1 MLDKH
6 LNKKYWID
14 LFPLIFS
21 NQQNIFSNFSSDLTK
36 IHTIAWIAKILIMKN
51 TLLLITFLSV
61 SFSINAQKKLK
72 VTPEFDMSTS
82 FNETKKKFKS
92 IFDVTKTLTLKDGS
106 KLYVGD
112 TIPLGSS
119 ASKIS
124 NTYETIFIGKIT
136 IGGAIMGVTP
146 VAASTA
152 FKRNTYVLQKI
163 RIYSSMGTITAKFE
177 LLNVNATGLAAKYV
191 TAGDLSIENGEML
204 NPNAPLTREEAIA
217 KLKEAQDLM
226 GLCMM
231 SKEDIESLKAEW
243 TPIIMKQ

>member
-1 MLDKH
+1 
-6 LNKKYWID
+6 
-14 LFPLIFS
+14 
-21 NQQNIFSNFSSDLTK
+21 
-36 IHTIAWIAKILIMKN
+36 MKN
-51 TLLLITFLSV
+51 TLLLLTFLSV

-106 KLYVGD
+106 KLNVGD

-124 NTYETIFIGKIT
+124 NTYETIFIGKLT

-163 RIYSSMGTITAKFE
+163 RIYRSMGMITAKFE
-177 LLNVNATGLAAKYV
+177 LLDVNAKGLAAKYV

-226 GLCMM
+226 SLGMM
-231 SKEDIESLKAEW
+231 SKEEFEVLKAEL
-243 TPIIMKQ
+243 TPIIMNQ

>member
-1 MLDKH
+1 
-6 LNKKYWID
+6 
-14 LFPLIFS
+14 
-21 NQQNIFSNFSSDLTK
+21 
-36 IHTIAWIAKILIMKN
+36 MKN
-51 TLLLITFLSV
+51 ILLILTFLSV

-112 TIPLGSS
+112 TISLGSS

-124 NTYETIFIGKIT
+124 NTYETIFIGKMT
-136 IGGAIMGVTP
+136 IGGAIMGVPP

-152 FKRNTYVLQKI
+152 FNERTTYVLQKI
-163 RIYSSMGTITAKFE
+163 RIYRSLGYISAKFE
-177 LLNVNATGLAAKYV
+177 LLDVNARGLAVKYL
-191 TAGDLSIENGEML
+191 TASDLSIKNGEML
-204 NPNAPLTREEAIA
+204 NPNAPLTREQAIA

-226 GLCMM
+226 GLGMM
-231 SKEDIESLKAEW
+231 SKEEFEALKAEL
-243 TPIIMKQ
+243 TPIIMNQ